1 MRHLKL
7 PLTAISLLLLCTVEH
22 GTPRA
27 GPKRARAVDV
37 YTVSD
42 QVFVPG
48 TRGAIRVAARGV
60 SSMTRSWPLRGAQVT
75 VTLSGKGKHKQ
86 LYSGRSDAQGTANVE
101 FRLPSWKD
109 GSYNMAV
116 LVASQ
121 SGTKKVE
128 RAVQLKRGGRVLLV
142 TDKPIY
148 QPRQTINMRALALG
162 SHDLKPLQWEKIRFE
177 VLDPKGNKVFKHE
190 VKTNRYGIAATTF
203 ILADEIATGNYQIE
217 AAPVRKDAAEA
228 AQKTV
233 VIKKYVLPKFK
244 VAVETDRPYYLPRQT
259 VKGTVR
265 SDYFFGKPVAWGKVE
280 IKASTFD
287 GVGFKQ
293 FATQRGKTGRDGSF
307 KFAVQLPGYF
317 VGQPLLKGK
326 ALVRLAVKVTDTA
339 HHPEKGTRSVPVAD
353 KPIRVTAI
361 PEGGRLVPDVK
372 NRIYVVATYPDGS
385 PARATVTVKHDKRGK
400 IATLQTDPAGVAT
413 LETTPRVKHMRQGSY
428 QSRVVAGRHTGYYYT
443 QLLDLTFEARD
454 QKGNRASVRSSFSTD
469 PEQDVVLLRTDKA
482 IYSGGDVLQ
491 ATVLTTGGGADT
503 VYMDLVKNRQTVL
516 TRAVRLQGGKGTLR
530 LPLAGVFGTVELHAY
545 RIKSDGEMERDARV
559 LYVQP
564 QSDLK
569 ISVEPDRK
577 VYRPGARAKIR
588 FRVTD
593 RDGRPR
599 AAALGVIVVD
609 EAVYALQELKPGLEK
624 VYFTLEKELSKPQ
637 YQIEFGPA
645 DDLPSMIKVRTLQD
659 RRQRV
664 AKVLL
669 AKAKPMAQPG
679 LWQNPAAGRM
689 QKVQQDFY
697 AIRSAIQSG
706 VQSQQGIVYRAPSG
720 KWAYRGDLVRRLVKK
735 GRLNKQN
742 TKDPFGAPYTVAA
755 IEKLWP
761 ELRARNLVPAI
772 ELNRLWQIHW
782 RVRNE
787 VNRRTKYMTRL
798 GRYGLHTHLRKAYFK
813 VARDNREL
821 CKDPAGKTYT
831 WAHLSRL
838 PGFRVRDLVD
848 NVHNGRVG
856 SIYYGLR
863 RLAQQRIRDQKPG
876 ALDRRRNAYVLPRDA
891 VWRAMQKGLLSKQ
904 YGRDVWGRTFQIR
917 PLKKARTP
925 HYYDYR
931 LRFYEVYSMGADGK
945 PGTRDDLVYPLK
957 QQQNEYQLLVKALG
971 VRQQVPQRWG
981 GPGGLRGG
989 RHRMRFAPRA
999 RRAAPAPMAAGAG
1012 AMDDR
1017 LMEAEAAPRMDK
1029 VKTVT
1034 LAKSAPPAA
1043 PKKRNVRVRNYFPE
1057 TLLFKPSL
1065 ITDDSGQA
1073 ELKLA
1078 MADSIT
1084 TWRMTASA
1092 VSADGAL
1099 GSVSRGVKVFQDF
1112 FVDLDLPVA
1121 LTQNDEVSIPV
1132 VVYNYLKKPQRVRLE
1147 LTKAGWF
1154 DLLGGGKVQELTI
1167 QPAEVAATYYRIR
1180 VRKLGRRKLQVR
1192 ADGSAM
1198 SDAIRREIEVL
1209 PDGQE
1214 KNLVANGRLKG
1225 TVQKTLGIP
1234 EASVPGASKILVR
1247 LYPGVFSQVI
1257 EGMESMLRL
1266 PGG

>member
-7 PLTAISLLLLCTVEH
+7 PLMVISLLLLCTYEH
-22 GTPRA
+22 GKPRA

-86 LYSGRSDAQGTANVE
+86 LYSGRSDGHGTANVD

-109 GSYNMAV
+109 GSYKMAV
-116 LVASQ
+116 LVKSQ

-128 RAVQLKRGGRVLLV
+128 RSVQLKRAGRVLLV

-162 SHDLKPLQWEKIRFE
+162 SHDLKPLGWEKIRFE
-177 VLDPKGNKVFKHE
+177 VLDPKGNKVFKHD

-233 VIKKYVLPKFK
+233 VVKKYVLPKFK
-244 VAVETDRPYYLPRQT
+244 VAVETDRSYYLPRQT

-287 GVGFKQ
+287 GVGFKK
-293 FATQRGKTGRDGSF
+293 FATQRGKTDKDGGF

-326 ALVRLAVKVTDTA
+326 ALVRLEVKVTDTA
-339 HHPEKGTRSVPVAD
+339 DHPEKGTRSVPVAAE
-353 KPIRVTAI
+353 PIRVTAI
-361 PEGGRLVPDVK
+361 PEGGRLVPDVQ

-385 PARATVTVKHDKRGK
+385 PARATISVKHDKRGR

-413 LETTPRVKHMRQGSY
+413 LDTTPRVKHMRQGSY
-428 QSRVVAGRHTGYYYT
+428 RSRVRAGRHMGYYYT
-443 QLLDLTFEARD
+443 QMLDLTFEAKD

-469 PEQDVVLLRTDKA
+469 PEKDVVLLRTDKA
-482 IYSGGDVLQ
+482 IYNGGDVLQ

-516 TRAVRLQGGKGTLR
+516 TRAVRLRGGKGTLR

-545 RIKSDGEMERDARV
+545 RIKSDGEMERDGRV

-564 QSDLK
+564 QSELK
-569 ISVEPDRK
+569 ISVEPDK
-577 VYRPGARAKIR
+577 KIYRPGGKAKIR

-599 AAALGVIVVD
+599 AAALGVIMVD

-624 VYFTLEKELSKPQ
+624 VYFTLEKELEKPQ

-645 DDLPSMIKVRTLQD
+645 DDLPSMIKVRKLQH

-669 AKAKPMAQPG
+669 AKAKPMAKPG
-679 LWQNPAAGRM
+679 LWENPAAGRM
-689 QKVQQDFY
+689 QKVNQDYY

-706 VQSQQGIVYRAPSG
+706 IRSLSLAYRTPSG
-720 KWAYRGDLVRRLVKK
+720 KWAYRGDLMRKLVKK
-735 GRLNKQN
+735 GHLNKQN
-742 TKDPFGAPYTVAA
+742 TRDPFGATYTAA
-755 IEKLWP
+755 SIEKLWP
-761 ELRARNLVPAI
+761 DLRARNLIPAI

-787 VNRRTKYMTRL
+787 VNRRTKTMTRL
-798 GRYGLHTHLRKAYFK
+798 GRFGLHTHLRKAYFE

-821 CKDPAGKTYT
+821 CKDPAGRTYT
-831 WAHLSRL
+831 WTYLSRL
-838 PGFRVRDLVD
+838 PGFRVRDLVN

-856 SIYYGLR
+856 SVYYGLR
-863 RLAQQRIRDQKPG
+863 RLAQRRIRDQKPG

-891 VWRAMQKGLLSKQ
+891 VWRAMQKGLLSKR

-917 PLKKARTP
+917 PLKKARKP
-925 HYYDYR
+925 HHYDYR
-931 LRFYEVYSMGADGK
+931 LRFYEVYSMGPDGK
-945 PGTRDDLVYPLK
+945 PNTKDDLVYPLRR
-957 QQQNEYQLLVKALG
+957 QQNEHQLLAKALG
-971 VRQQVPQRWG
+971 VKHQVPRHWG
-981 GPGGLRGG
+981 RFRGLRG
-989 RHRMRFAPRA
+989 RHRMQFKPRA
-999 RRAAPAPMAAGAG
+999 RRRAPAPMAAGAG
-1012 AMDDR
+1012 GAMDDR
-1017 LMEAEAAPRMDK
+1017 MMEGEAPRMEK
-1029 VKTVT
+1029 VGTITV
-1034 LAKSAPPAA
+1034 AKPVPAA

-1065 ITDDSGQA
+1065 ITDQSGQA

-1092 VSADGAL
+1092 NSAAGAL

-1147 LTKAGWF
+1147 LKKAGWF

-1167 QPAEVAATYYRIR
+1167 QPAEVAATYYRIQ

-1225 TVQKTLGIP
+1225 TVEKTLQIP